1 MSGLTSPDLP
11 AYLCYAI
18 VLVVGALIAR
28 ARVRTLLTFSDRWA
42 FGNSWLL
49 FGAHV
54 MVPLTLFWLL
64 DYTSA
69 LNDTSLFAALVVAT
83 GYSQIMSGGGFQGYA
98 MPGQTS
104 AMWKPFQDWVQGVT
118 DRIATKHK
126 QYQDR
131 FAEAARTAISLEAD
145 RVACLESLALRHSTQ
160 PDALKTALDAL
171 KPGPNLNFQKVNLF
185 WQDLFK
191 SEPDNYGYLMSRE
204 VVSTKPLICHWNYR
218 KRLISLWSYW
228 WWLGNGRAKVVSGVF
243 SLLGLF
249 LLFMA
254 LAMIRGSVVIKGVNT
269 QTTYKDEYY
278 QWRFRKPNASERD
291 LFRSR
296 KYLGSVLTKTGDRI
310 CEAFIPLVDDLGFKS
325 VPPVEAARVLRLIV
339 DFHSPT
345 ADSVVIPALIET
357 LRTENADNRLRINQ
371 TLLDLQKADFPSSE
385 PDKDLS
391 DWVPKK
397 DESAAAVDA
406 RVQAWLKWWAK
417 QPGHAAGAASPCGP
431 TTLVQTLPKG

>member
-54 MVPLTLFWLL
+54 MVPLTLFWFL

-69 LNDTSLFAALVVAT
+69 LSDTSLFAALLVAT

-126 QYQDR
+126 HYQDR
-131 FAEAARTAISLEAD
+131 FAEAARAAIGRDAD
-145 RVACLESLALRHSTQ
+145 RMACLETLTLRHSTD
-160 PDALKTALDAL
+160 PAAHKTALDKL
-171 KPGPNLNFQKVNLF
+171 PDGPNLNFQKVNLL
-185 WQDLFK
+185 WQDLLK

-204 VVSTKPLICHWNYR
+204 VVGK

-228 WWLGNGRAKVVSGVF
+228 WWLGNGRAKVVSAVF
-243 SLLGLF
+243 SLIGLT
-249 LLFMA
+249 LLLMA
-254 LAMIRGSVVIKGVNT
+254 LGFST
-269 QTTYKDEYY
+269 QSTDKDEYY

-291 LFRSR
+291 RFRSR
-296 KYLGSVLTKTGDRI
+296 EYLGSVVTTTEDRTTTGNRI
-310 CEAFIPLVDDLGFKS
+310 CGAFIPLVDDLGFNG
-325 VPPVEAARVLRLIV
+325 VPPVEAASVLRLIV

-345 ADSVVIPALIET
+345 SDSVVIPALIET
-357 LRTENADNRLRINQ
+357 LRTENADNRLRINE

-391 DWVPKK
+391 GWVPKK

-406 RVQAWLKWWAK
+406 RVQSWLKWWAK
-417 QPGHAAGAASPCGP
+417 QPGHAADGASRCGP
-431 TTLVQTLPKG
+431 RILVQTLPKG